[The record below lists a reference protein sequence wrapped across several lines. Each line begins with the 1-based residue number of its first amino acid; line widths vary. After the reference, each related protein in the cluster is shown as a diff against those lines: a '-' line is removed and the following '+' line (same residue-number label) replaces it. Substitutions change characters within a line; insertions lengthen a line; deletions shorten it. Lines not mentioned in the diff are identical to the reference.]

1 MSTLDQH
8 SFIAS
13 LSPFNR
19 LLAPE
24 LESVAQTMDI
34 AYFKVGDVLMTPNS
48 NPEFLYLI
56 IKGVVHEMNEDEM
69 VSVYAKQDSFDAMS
83 LIEGHSK
90 HTFVVHEELICYLLP
105 KAIFLNLI
113 QQNKTFQNF
122 YYQNLTARLND
133 LIEQRNRKE
142 VAAFMVAKIGDAY
155 IQPPVFIE
163 ANMPIHQAVKMM
175 REHKI
180 MALLVKRES
189 DVGIMT
195 DTDVV
200 NHTVLKRVSIDEPV
214 EKIATFN
221 LIGVKTDDFLFNAN
235 LLMTKNSIEHLIVYN
250 KESEIEGILNQVD
263 LLSYFSTHSHLV
275 AVQIE
280 RATTP
285 EQLKKASQMVVSM
298 IQSLYSR
305 GVKVRF
311 VAQLVSELNK
321 KVFEKLYRLI
331 APPELVENSC
341 FLVMGSE
348 GREEQILKTD
358 QDNAIIL
365 RDGFEFP
372 AIEEIAKKITTMLI
386 EFGYPPCK
394 GNIMVSNPY
403 WCKSLKAFQNEI
415 FEWIDKPSEEALMN
429 LAIFYDSQ
437 VVAGDASLLDAA
449 KAYLYRLLQD
459 NRIFFGSFARP
470 TLAFE
475 TPLSWFEGFIVEKT
489 GRKDEL
495 DLKKG
500 GIFPIV
506 HGVRSLAL
514 ENRLT
519 VSNTIER
526 IKILRD
532 NNVLDKDF
540 AIELIEAFAFM
551 VSIRLDSELEKV
563 ARHERYDNYIKP
575 DELNKLER
583 DLLKDSFKIVNEF
596 KKLIT
601 HHFRLNMVS

>member
-163 ANMPIHQAVKMM
+163 ANIPIHQAVKMM

-372 AIEEIAKKITTMLI
+372 AIEEVAKKITTMLI